1 MKKRSGPAQFWPMF
15 WNTPRHAICAPPS
28 CRFAAANGKQASGR
42 ARRDAARGGAED
54 ERRCRFVSGRFVR
67 EGTRPGTDAT
77 TDHATK
83 KVQQVEQVTHT
94 KREKRAREP
103 ERRPATTTGGAA
115 TATRRRKD
123 IDRATTAT
131 DLRDALALG
140 GADVVGDDERVL
152 AAELEHDGRQR
163 RGGRA
168 HHVHSDLGERGGRAR
183 PTKRCAS
190 LCSCFHSIAL
200 HRITL
205 HLSPP
210 NQLGRASDDELLDAS
225 RNFFHDGM

>member
-1 MKKRSGPAQFWPMF
+1 MVGQ
-15 WNTPRHAICAPPS
+15 HLI
-28 CRFAAANGKQASGR
+28 GL
-42 ARRDAARGGAED
+42 
-54 ERRCRFVSGRFVR
+54 
-67 EGTRPGTDAT
+67 
-77 TDHATK
+77 
-83 KVQQVEQVTHT
+83 
-94 KREKRAREP
+94 
-103 ERRPATTTGGAA
+103 GAA
-115 TATRRRKD
+115 YHQQGKLEAASLTLEEARS
-123 IDRATTAT
+123 ILVYA
-131 DLRDALALG
+131 LGPDALEVHSLHPLTPPYIPFT
-140 GADVVGDDERVL
+140 GA
-152 AAELEHDGRQR
+152 GRR
-163 RGGRA
+163 RA